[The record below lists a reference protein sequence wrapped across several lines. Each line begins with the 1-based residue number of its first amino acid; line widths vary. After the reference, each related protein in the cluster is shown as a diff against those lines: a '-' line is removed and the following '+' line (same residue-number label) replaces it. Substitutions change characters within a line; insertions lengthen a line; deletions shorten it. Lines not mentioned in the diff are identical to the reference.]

1 MKCILHIIRKRQT
14 LSGCFFPHLVNFQ
27 FSFPETHFFFFFKA
41 KVILLTT
48 VPVLILEG
56 KTTLIIELVL
66 VYFRSYSSFLLFSLY
81 SFSHFSY
88 FALPYILFF
97 YFFSV
102 LPRFLNFLLFV
113 FPNVLKFKRTSQK
126 EITFSVEL
134 VDLISQTLS
143 LFVYIKYSEN
153 QMLDQ

>member
-41 KVILLTT
+41 KVTLLTT

-97 YFFSV
+97 YFALPYILFFYFFFLFS
-102 LPRFLNFLLFV
+102 LAFLIFCFLFFLICSNSKE
-113 FPNVLKFKRTSQK
+113 PHRKR
-126 EITFSVEL
+126 
-134 VDLISQTLS
+134 
-143 LFVYIKYSEN
+143 
-153 QMLDQ
+153 

>member
-1 MKCILHIIRKRQT
+1 M
-14 LSGCFFPHLVNFQ
+14 
-27 FSFPETHFFFFFKA
+27 
-41 KVILLTT
+41 
-48 VPVLILEG
+48 LILEG

-66 VYFRSYSSFLLFSLY
+66 VYFCSYSSFLLFSLY
-81 SFSHFSY
+81 IFSHFSY

-102 LPRFLNFLLFV
+102 LPHFLNFLLFV
-113 FPNVLKFKRTSQK
+113 FPNLLKFKKTSQK

-143 LFVYIKYSEN
+143 LFVNIKYSEN

>member
-1 MKCILHIIRKRQT
+1 M
-14 LSGCFFPHLVNFQ
+14 P
-27 FSFPETHFFFFFKA
+27 
-41 KVILLTT
+41 ILLFFCSHYIAFLTS
-48 VPVLILEG
+48 LIL
-56 KTTLIIELVL
+56 LCYI
-66 VYFRSYSSFLLFSLY
+66 FSSF
-81 SFSHFSY
+81 
-88 FALPYILFF
+88 I
-97 YFFSV
+97 FFSV

-113 FPNVLKFKRTSQK
+113 FPNLLKFKRTSQK